1 MLPGKENREQ
11 LLEPPDSSLSQ
22 AKLNYMTSAD
32 CNQLRFGFVE
42 VTQQSVLNTIHVKPN
57 CVPSATTEEFHLRTV
72 WADLQK
78 KILDV
83 PVCSHKGKN
92 KIYLWPKKVL
102 MSKKNLPGSLR
113 DMNRR

>member
-11 LLEPPDSSLSQ
+11 LLELPDSSLSQ

-42 VTQQSVLNTIHVKPN
+42 VAQQSVLNTIHIKPN
-57 CVPSATTEEFHLRTV
+57 CVPSATTVEFHLRTV

-78 KILDV
+78 KILDA

-102 MSKKNLPGSLR
+102 MSKKTCLVRCGT
-113 DMNRR
+113 